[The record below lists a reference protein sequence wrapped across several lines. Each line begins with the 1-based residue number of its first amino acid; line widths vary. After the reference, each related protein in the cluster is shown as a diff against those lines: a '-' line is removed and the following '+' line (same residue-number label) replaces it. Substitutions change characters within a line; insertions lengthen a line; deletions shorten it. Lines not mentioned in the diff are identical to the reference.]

1 MRITHTQQQSRTL
14 QAGFTL
20 VELLVIVAVIG
31 IVSGIG
37 LTTMASFLQEQRLR
51 QAAFEL
57 ASYLQSARAR
67 AQRDGKPCK
76 LEFDGTTIRPRSSAE
91 NHCFANSP
99 RLPDLNLAT
108 VSGASG
114 LTITGSTTNAIT
126 FTPAGTLADEL
137 YGLGGRDTW
146 TRVVYLGADR
156 TNLQRCVFIDLVSI
170 RIGWRN
176 AGQTT
181 CTYTSG

>member
-67 AQRDGKPCK
+67 AQRDGKICRV
-76 LEFDGTTIRPRSSAE
+76 EIDGTSTIKPSNSSD
-91 NHCFANSP
+91 NGCTQ
-99 RLPDLNLAT
+99 LPELNLQA

-114 LTITGSTTNAIT
+114 LTTDSSSAGTMT
-126 FTPAGTLADEL
+126 FTPAGTLAFPNPF
-137 YGLGGRDTW
+137 YSPMI
-146 TRVVYLGADR
+146 YLRYSGASS
-156 TNLQRCVFIDLVSI
+156 TKVQRCLYLDLVSI

-176 AGQTT
+176 GEQGA
-181 CTYTSG
+181 CIYTRG